1 MNKLSKTRRIL
12 IIPNVAAPYDQW
24 MVKELATA
32 FNGLG
37 HYAAAMSSPQSATE
51 ILHLCKSF
59 SIDIVIQ
66 VNRTRDPSIPF
77 PSHVRHV
84 SWYQDVFPDT
94 LDGFLEGFRNSDIL
108 YVLGDPG
115 VLGLNIQP
123 PCFVSPLFTGVDQAV
138 LDYKPQHST
147 QDIDISL
154 CGGLPKAVK
163 LHRSIMADLLCYI
176 DQHIDGSPKLG
187 RSRAIWILRKLIF
200 GPIIP
205 VNYVPYSVLLE
216 MQQIVE
222 SFYRPLRGEL
232 DIHQL
237 ANAMWEQNSSFVD
250 LFEEISP
257 NSQDNGQ
264 EKLARKQAPR
274 AQHFSG
280 RRDARGKLVRFLD
293 ADSSCFQSNIT
304 AAISGAISYF
314 SQSYPRIMD
323 REALVQAASSVSASL
338 ALYGPG
344 LSAHDFVQPYYKG
357 VIDDKNE
364 LLDVYCRSKINLSNN
379 THGLGLHSRILEC
392 MAVGGFIFMHKSP
405 HDEKP
410 GGMLTAFE
418 PNVHYGSYTLENFSE
433 EAARGLKDDQARV
446 QVGIRARSV
455 IRERHCWHH
464 RAQQIL
470 DDLNR

>member
-37 HYAAAMSSPQSATE
+37 HYAAAMSSPRSATE
-51 ILHLCKSF
+51 ILRLCESF

-66 VNRTRDPSIPF
+66 VNRTRDPNIPF

-94 LDGFLEGFRNSDIL
+94 IDGFLEGFRDSDIL
-108 YVLGDPG
+108 YALGDPG
-115 VLGLNIQP
+115 VLGLITPP
-123 PCFVSPLFTGVDQAV
+123 PCFVGSLFTGVDPAV
-138 LDYKPQHST
+138 FDYKYRNST
-147 QDIDISL
+147 QDIDFSL
-154 CGGLPKAVK
+154 CGGLPQAVK
-163 LHRSIMADLLCYI
+163 LHPSIWADLLCYF
-176 DQHIDGSPKLG
+176 DQHIRCSPRLG
-187 RSRAIWILRKLIF
+187 RSRVIWILRKLIF
-200 GPIIP
+200 GPLIP
-205 VNYVPYSVLLE
+205 VNYVPYSALLA
-216 MQQIVE
+216 MQDIVE
-222 SFYRPLRGEL
+222 GFYRPLRGEL

-237 ANAMWEQNSSFVD
+237 ANSMWKQSSLFVD
-250 LFEEISP
+250 LFEEIPPHSP
-257 NSQDNGQ
+257 GNGQ
-264 EKLARKQAPR
+264 GKFAMMLAPDVQY
-274 AQHFSG
+274 FTG
-280 RRDARGKLVRFLD
+280 RRDARGKLVRFL
-293 ADSSCFQSNIT
+293 AGDSSFFQPDIT
-304 AAISGAISYF
+304 AAIRRAISYF

-323 REALVQAASSVSASL
+323 RASLVQIASSVSASL

-357 VIDDKNE
+357 IIDNKNE

-410 GGMLTAFE
+410 GGMLTSFE
-418 PNVHYGSYTLENFSE
+418 PNVHYGSYTPENFAE
-433 EAARGLKDDQARV
+433 EAVRWLKDDQARV
-446 QVGIRARSV
+446 QAGIKARSV